1 MKRCHAASALAL
13 LAVVAL
19 ALPGPALAQR
29 ITGDIT
35 GNVTDEQG
43 AAVPGAA
50 ITAECTTTPVTR
62 STTTDGEG
70 GYRLAELPICV
81 YKVSAALTNFKTTTR
96 PVQVAVNTVTHADFK
111 LQVGL
116 AGEQVTVEG
125 VAPLVE
131 YSDKLNSYV
140 DKQRIDDLPL
150 SGRDFNSLLGITPG
164 VQRYPGGGFLAVSIN
179 GARTTSNNYMVDGI
193 SNNDRYYGDSLLNQT
208 GVVGVPATLVPMDA
222 IAEFTVQQ
230 TPSAEFGTKGG
241 AAINVVMR
249 SGTNEFHGS
258 AHYFRHDDWTDS
270 KNFFVER
277 QGGDKTPVKN
287 QQYGFTF
294 GGPLVKDKT
303 FFFGYY
309 EGQRLKV
316 TTPFDTP
323 VPTPSQVAEA
333 RARIAASGLHTTQG
347 GEALF
352 AFYPIDPSGS
362 VTVPALNSA
371 NMSTFAIKLDHHL
384 NQNNTISARY
394 FFGTSDQSAPAF
406 VGTLNPAGDNPADM
420 FNSVAKPSRVHI
432 AGLIWNS
439 TLSPSTILETRFGY
453 SSFGQVLGINNKID
467 PKSLGLDTGPLDPLD
482 FGVPAIYYFSYFG
495 YIGGVGGYP
504 ITTDPDATID
514 VSSSLTWNKGKHT
527 LKVGGNFQRGTTFSV
542 RNRARTVFDISG
554 GTGDPVDSIVALLL
568 GRFDDASRS
577 FGDTVRH
584 LFQNSFAVFVNDDF
598 KVSPRLSISAG
609 LRWDVYQPL
618 DEKDNIQSNFFPDRG
633 LERVDR
639 LYKTDM
645 NNFGPRLG
653 LAWDVTGDG
662 RTAFRAGYALT
673 YDVPDFGTIHAPRT
687 TFSGLGARAGAFTN
701 PDLGLF
707 SKTLAGDLGAAPDDP
722 DATCVDPV
730 TGEGNFVCAFPG
742 VPIFGANP
750 TGDGPFNAFQT
761 PENLQ
766 VPKYHF
772 YHVSLQRE
780 LFKNNVLT
788 VSYVGHRGSQQIM
801 YRDINAPPLGSAGG
815 QANRPFAAQFPDLA
829 HIIQVNN
836 DGKSWY
842 NSVQASFRQ
851 KWRTIN
857 TQYNY
862 TWSKCTDYNSNN
874 RTTRNNF
881 GQAQNPWRPEDGK
894 GPCDNDVRHN
904 FNVGGTYGVPDFGLG
919 QFGKGWEFGTVYT
932 GLSGRPFNPNMSSRD
947 RTGQGVGSI
956 RPDCL
961 APLQYNTR
969 DAMLNTPADEPVQW
983 VINGSEAYAE
993 PAPGQLGTCGRNSG
1007 RLPDF
1012 RQWDLSLLKNTKIND
1027 RVTLQFRWEVFNV
1040 LNRTNFGL
1048 LFSQNVRSGSFGT
1061 IASTPDVDAI
1071 NPVISQGGPRAM
1083 QWAVKL
1089 LF

>member
-1 MKRCHAASALAL
+1 MKRCPALFALAFLASFAL
-13 LAVVAL
+13 LVPRAAH
-19 ALPGPALAQR
+19 AQR

-43 AAVPGAA
+43 AAVPGASV
-50 ITAECTTTPVTR
+50 TAACTTTRGTR
-62 STTTDGEG
+62 STTTDAEG
-70 GYRLAELPICV
+70 GFRLTDLPICV
-81 YKVSAALTNFKTTTR
+81 YKVSATLTNFKTTTR
-96 PVQVAVNTVTHADFK
+96 EVQVAVNTVTRADFR

-116 AGEQVTVEG
+116 AGEEVTVEG

-131 YSDKLNSYV
+131 FSDKLNSYV

-193 SNNDRYYGDSLLNQT
+193 ANNDRYYGDSLLNQT

-249 SGTNEFHGS
+249 SGTNDFHGS

-287 QQYGFTF
+287 QQFGATF
-294 GGPLVKDKT
+294 GGPLVRDKT
-303 FFFGYY
+303 FFFAYY
-309 EGQRLKV
+309 EGQRLAV
-316 TTPFDTP
+316 TTPYDTP
-323 VPTPSQVAEA
+323 VPTPDQVAEA
-333 RARIAASGLHTTQG
+333 RARIAASGLPTSQG

-352 AFYPIDPSGS
+352 SYYPVDPSGS
-362 VTVPALNSA
+362 VTVPALNEA
-371 NMSTFAIKLDHHL
+371 TMNTFAIKVDHHL
-384 NQNNTISARY
+384 NQNNTISGRY
-394 FFGTSDQSAPAF
+394 FFGQSDQSAPAF
-406 VGTLNPAGDNPADM
+406 VGTLNPAGNNPADM
-420 FNSVAKPSRVHI
+420 FNSVAKPSTVNI
-432 AGLIWNS
+432 GGLIWNS
-439 TLSPSTILETRFGY
+439 TLSPNTILETRFGY
-453 SSFGQVLGINNKID
+453 SSFGQVLGINNAVD
-467 PKSLGLDTGPLDPLD
+467 PQSLGIDTGPLDPLD

-495 YIGGVGGYP
+495 YIGGVAGYP

-514 VSSSLTWNKGKHT
+514 VSSNLTWNTGKHT

-542 RNRARTVFDISG
+542 RNRARTIFDFSG

-568 GRFDDASRS
+568 GRADDASRS

-584 LFQNSFAVFVNDDF
+584 LFQNSYALYVNDDI
-598 KVSPRLSISAG
+598 KLSPRLTVSAG
-609 LRWDVYQPL
+609 VRWDIYQPL
-618 DEKDNIQSNFFPDRG
+618 DEKNDLQSNFFPDRG
-633 LERVDR
+633 LQRVDQ

-653 LAWDVTGDG
+653 LAWDLTGDG
-662 RTAFRAGYALT
+662 RTSLRAGYALT
-673 YDVPDFGTIHAPRT
+673 YDVPDFGAIHAPRT

-722 DATCVDPV
+722 AATCVDPV
-730 TGEGNFVCAFPG
+730 TGEGNFVCITSG
-742 VPIFGANP
+742 VPIFGDNP
-750 TGDGPFNAFQT
+750 TGDGPFNAFET
-761 PENLQ
+761 PNDLQ

-772 YHVSLQRE
+772 YHVTLQRE
-780 LFKNNVLT
+780 LFKDNVLT

-801 YRDINAPPLGSAGG
+801 YRDINAPAVGSGGG
-815 QANRPFAAQFPDLA
+815 QDNRPFNAQFPDLG
-829 HIIQVNN
+829 HIIEINN
-836 DGKSWY
+836 DGRSWY
-842 NSVQASFRQ
+842 NSVQSTFRQ
-851 KWRTIN
+851 RWKTLN
-857 TQYNY
+857 TQYTY

-874 RTTRNNF
+874 RTTRRNF
-881 GQAQNPWRPEDGK
+881 GQAQNPWIPESGK

-904 FNVGGTYGVPDFGLG
+904 FNVGGTYGIPDFGGGELG
-919 QFGKGWEFGTVYT
+919 RGWEFGTVYT
-932 GLSGRPFNPNMSSRD
+932 GLSGHTYSPDMSSRD

-969 DAMLNTPADEPVQW
+969 DAMLNTPADQPVQW
-983 VINGSEAYAE
+983 VINASEAYAE

-1012 RQWDLSLLKNTKIND
+1012 RQWDLSLLKNTKISD
-1027 RVTLQFRWEVFNV
+1027 KVTLQFRWEVFNI

-1048 LFSQNVRSGSFGT
+1048 LFSNNIRSGSFGT

-1083 QWAVKL
+1083 QWALKL
-1089 LF
+1089 IF